1 MLTPYVAAGYA
12 RLECYQCDSTAG
24 VTSSK
29 YCKAEDPNLKKINRI
44 KMPADSECYRCYK
57 SGECHRCYT
66 SGGCYKFVV
75 ATKRILAQ
83 RALPFKSRRTLNLT
97 GWKDCHKTMLMCA
110 MSIGLV

>member
-1 MLTPYVAAGYA
+1 MPIKAIQLMIGRKIDSRPQWVLIPYVAAGYA

-57 SGECHRCYT
+57 SGELYRCYKLGGCCRCYK
-66 SGGCYKFVV
+66 SGGCCRCYK
-75 ATKRILAQ
+75 
-83 RALPFKSRRTLNLT
+83 S
-97 GWKDCHKTMLMCA
+97 GGC
-110 MSIGLV
+110 